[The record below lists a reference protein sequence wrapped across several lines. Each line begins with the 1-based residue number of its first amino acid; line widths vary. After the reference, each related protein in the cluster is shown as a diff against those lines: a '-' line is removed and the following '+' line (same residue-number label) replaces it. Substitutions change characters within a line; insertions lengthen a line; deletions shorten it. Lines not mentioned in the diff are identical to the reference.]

1 MLSRGFKICFG
12 VGIVLVLFA
21 LGLHAVYPFYNAPA
35 GGAEYDLLNLFAA
48 TFASTNTSL
57 SASGLRSS
65 TIRS

>member
-21 LGLHAVYPFYNAPA
+21 LGLHAVYPFYSAPV
-35 GGAEYDLLNLFAA
+35 GAKYDLLNLFAA

>member
-1 MLSRGFKICFG
+1 MLSRGFKICFD

-21 LGLHAVYPFYNAPA
+21 LGLHAVYPFYSAP